1 MTDRNIKPGDVL
13 KGHKHDLLVA
23 GLAFSLFCFDCYVL
37 NRMKDHQINPISL
50 RFMDIKL
57 EEHYSSE
64 KEKRSGAAFSC
75 CIIVLFF
82 ITAME
87 VFIDPL

>member
-1 MTDRNIKPGDVL
+1 
-13 KGHKHDLLVA
+13 
-23 GLAFSLFCFDCYVL
+23 
-37 NRMKDHQINPISL
+37 MKDHQINPASL
-50 RFMDIKL
+50 RFVDAKL

-64 KEKRSGAAFSC
+64 KEKRSGAAFCC

>member
-1 MTDRNIKPGDVL
+1 MWAFQASHSITQNTL
-13 KGHKHDLLVA
+13 KSSCL
-23 GLAFSLFCFDCYVL
+23 YVPL
-37 NRMKDHQINPISL
+37 RMKAHQINPVSL
-50 RFMDIKL
+50 RFVDVNL

-64 KEKRSGAAFSC
+64 KEKRSGAAFCC